1 MQKKFLLVR
10 TDRIGD
16 LVSITP
22 AISILRRNFPHAYI
36 AVLASPYAA
45 DVIKNNPEID
55 EVILKGSFFK
65 TLAEI
70 RQKKFDTAIIFFLDA
85 YAALV
90 TFLARI
96 PQRIGPLSKIWAA
109 LLTKAVRQRRRLGAM
124 HEAEYNSALLKPL
137 FVYFHPAKTKIF
149 VPKEDDIK
157 AKNYLKEKF
166 GIDMF
171 DDLVF
176 MHPAS
181 KDSSP
186 KWPAANY
193 ALLARKIMQSYPS
206 VKLVLTGGPREQKL
220 LEHVAEKAAPFK
232 PFILKDCLPLPDFI
246 ALINQCNIF
255 ISNPTG
261 PLHIAAALGK
271 KTLSFFPNSPVWLR
285 PRRWGPYGKARAE
298 ILQPPAQ
305 HCAGKDHKCAERC
318 MHLIT
323 PEAAFDAFSK
333 LLKDK

>member
-16 LVSITP
+16 LISITP
-22 AISILRRNFPHAYI
+22 AVSILRRNFPHAHI
-36 AVLASPYAA
+36 AVLVSKYAA
-45 DVIKNNPEID
+45 AAVKNNREID
-55 EVILKGSFFK
+55 EVIIKGNFFK
-65 TLAEI
+65 TLSEV

-85 YAALV
+85 YAAL
-90 TFLARI
+90 LAFFAGI
-96 PQRIGPLSKIWAA
+96 PTRIGPLSKIWA
-109 LLTKAVRQRRRLGAM
+109 LFLTKAIRQHRSSGEM

-137 FVYFHPAKTKIF
+137 FVYYYPAKTKIF
-149 VPKEDDIK
+149 VPKEDDVK

-176 MHPAS
+176 MHPGS
-181 KDSSP
+181 KGSSP
-186 KWPAANY
+186 NWPAASY

-206 VKLVLTGGPREQKL
+206 VKLLLTGGPHEQRL
-220 LEHVAEKAAPFK
+220 LEHVAEQSKPFK
-232 PFILKDCLPLPDFI
+232 PLILKDSLPLEDFI

-255 ISNPTG
+255 ISNSTG

-271 KTLSFFPNSPVWLR
+271 KTLSFFSNIKACL
-285 PRRWGPYGKARAE
+285 PRRWGPYGKGKASV
-298 ILQPPAQ
+298 LQPPEQ
-305 HCAGKDHKCAERC
+305 HCSAKNHKCTEHC